1 MFSQTEFFLVVI
13 LLVVALLGLSYEAR
27 YGQQDSAPN
36 WADTAEDLVQDQP
49 TLSNIDNQN
58 QIP

>member
-27 YGQQDSAPN
+27 YSQSDRAQS
-36 WADTAEDLVQDQP
+36 WVDTAEDLAQDQA
-49 TLSNIDNQN
+49 TLNSVDNHN
-58 QIP
+58 QIT

>member
-27 YGQQDSAPN
+27 YSQSDSAQS
-36 WADTAEDLVQDQP
+36 WVDTAEDLAQDQA
-49 TLSNIDNQN
+49 TLNSVDNHN
-58 QIP
+58 QIT

>member
-27 YGQQDSAPN
+27 YSQPDSPQS
-36 WADTAEDLVQDQP
+36 WADMSEELTQDQA
-49 TLSNIDNQN
+49 TLNSVDNHN
-58 QIP
+58 QIT